1 MIINFLIKNAK
12 QFPDRAAIIVSD
24 KTYTYSELTEDVK
37 CLSQLLENVGVQKKE
52 HILILLDNSYEF
64 VVTMFAVANLG
75 AVLVPI
81 NTTMSDDAIE
91 KAMKSSDI
99 QYIIGLSN
107 VIKQHADKL
116 QTILDSKKWIVVGE
130 KVLESKVFQDIK
142 RYRTKTYSLG
152 QYDIDI
158 TSPYILT
165 MTSGSTGEPKPIIFS
180 QETKINRAMLS
191 AKELYGLIQ
200 EDVIIASSPMYHSLA
215 QRLVLLPIM
224 LGATSVLLK
233 KFNPQVWLEAVEKHK
248 VSFAILVASNLELLL
263 LKLKEKTF
271 NLDSLRTVVSSSAL
285 LKDDIKSE
293 CIKQFNADFHEM
305 YGASEIGTATNLS
318 PNDSKNK
325 VSSVGTPLRYVDLKI
340 VDDNGEEVVANTEG
354 EIICKTLTKFVGYYK
369 NEKAT
374 NESVKNGYFYTGDIG
389 YVDDEGF
396 LYFKGRKKDVIN
408 VGGTLVYPKDIEDVI
423 SKFEFVEE
431 CAVIGV
437 DDIYFGEAVVAVIV
451 PKKNM
456 DFNLTKIKLECRN
469 SLADFQQPM
478 GYEIIEALPK
488 NSMGKVMKF
497 KIQEMFKDYDA
508 SALIRKLMKI

>member
-1 MIINFLIKNAK
+1 MIIDFLVKNAERFPNK
-12 QFPDRAAIIVSD
+12 QAIIVTD
-24 KTYTYSELTEDVK
+24 KTYTYSELANDVK
-37 CLSQLLENVGVQKKE
+37 CLSQLLENIGVQKKE

-81 NTTMSDDAIE
+81 ATTMGDDAIE
-91 KAMKSSDI
+91 KAMLSSDI

-107 VIKQHADKL
+107 VMKQHAAKL
-116 QTILDSKKWIVVGE
+116 KIILDSKKWITVGG
-130 KVLESKVFQDIK
+130 KVLNSSVFQDIEK
-142 RYRTKTYSLG
+142 YRMKPYSLG
-152 QYDIDI
+152 KYDIDI
-158 TSPYILT
+158 RDPYILT

-191 AKELYGLIQ
+191 AKELYGLTQ
-200 EDVIIASSPMYHSLA
+200 DDVIIASSPMYHSLA

-233 KFNPQVWLEAVEKHK
+233 KFNPQVWLESVETYK
-248 VSFAILVASNLELLL
+248 VTFTILVASNLELLL
-263 LKLKEKTF
+263 LKLKDQNF

-285 LKDDIKSE
+285 LKDDIKNK

-318 PNDSKNK
+318 PFDNKNK
-325 VSSVGTPLRYVDLKI
+325 VSSVGKPLTYVDLKI
-340 VDDNGEEVVANTEG
+340 VDEKGEEVGPFTEG

-374 NESVKNGYFYTGDIG
+374 NESVKDGYFYTGDLG
-389 YVDDEGF
+389 YVDHEGF

-408 VGGTLVYPKDIEDVI
+408 VGGTLVYPKDVEDVI
-423 SKFEFVEE
+423 SKFDFVEE

-437 DDIYFGEAVVAVIV
+437 EDIYFGEAVIAVIV
-451 PKKNM
+451 PKKNVE
-456 DFNLTKIKLECRN
+456 FNLTKIKLECRK

-478 GYEIIEALPK
+478 GYETIDTLPK
-488 NSMGKVMKF
+488 NAMGKVMKF
-497 KIQEMFKDYDA
+497 KLRKIFVGYDA
-508 SALIRKLMKI
+508 TKFLRKIMKV